1 MVLEAG
7 EPPPQLSTET
17 GTSPAKPSSSV
28 VLPPRTQGPPRAAAD
43 VLAVD
48 AGNPSKMEDRRWVE
62 ALGACVLR
70 SAAVGRGAS
79 KHDHQGDQSAPQ
91 RFNGYLTKYVV
102 ARF

>member
-1 MVLEAG
+1 
-7 EPPPQLSTET
+7 
-17 GTSPAKPSSSV
+17 
-28 VLPPRTQGPPRAAAD
+28 
-43 VLAVD
+43 
-48 AGNPSKMEDRRWVE
+48 MEDRRWVE